1 MKTSEKK
8 TQRIKMRHQKVKA
21 FKDDMKP
28 YKNKLKRKLKRD
40 HMPSRK
46 KFMKKAPA
54 FKNEIMLEKCFGF
67 FLYCDMVSV
76 STSTMK

>member
-1 MKTSEKK
+1 
-8 TQRIKMRHQKVKA
+8 MRHQKVKA

-46 KFMKKAPA
+46 K
-54 FKNEIMLEKCFGF
+54 IYEKSASF
-67 FLYCDMVSV
+67 
-76 STSTMK
+76 

>member
-1 MKTSEKK
+1 
-8 TQRIKMRHQKVKA
+8 MRHQKVKA

-67 FLYCDMVSV
+67 F
-76 STSTMK
+76 STVTWFQFQRQI